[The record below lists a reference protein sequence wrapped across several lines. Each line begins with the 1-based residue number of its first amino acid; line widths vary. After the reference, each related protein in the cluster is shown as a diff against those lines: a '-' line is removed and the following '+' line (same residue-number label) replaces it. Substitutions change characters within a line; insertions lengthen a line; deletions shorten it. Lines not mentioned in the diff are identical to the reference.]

1 MPSAFR
7 PILLRGISAVSS
19 ALTTIWPPRSP
30 CRSRLHDELVHS
42 AQKIGGRV
50 CVLQIL
56 LCQGQHRTM
65 QQAHARVKGNTAQFS
80 RESGAAPHNS
90 ARAFG
95 ERFFVET
102 RFGKCRCTL
111 CTSNFPNRW
120 VGEKYPTKAEDAIMR
135 RCPYLSK
142 ASRSF
147 SKNFFRFGCALSE
160 VASSNLRSR
169 SFCSRVRRVGVSTT
183 TVTYWSPRLRPLT

>member
-1 MPSAFR
+1 M
-7 PILLRGISAVSS
+7 LLRGISAVSS

-30 CRSRLHDELVHS
+30 YRSCLHDELVHS

-90 ARAFG
+90 ASAFG

-102 RFGKCRCTL
+102 RFGKCRRTL
-111 CTSNFPNRW
+111 CTRKGHAASVRRQSRQRLRNTSSFPNRW
-120 VGEKYPTKAEDAIMR
+120 TGKKDPARPKLQWCGDALIVPYFSALDKRFLFGYTEFTAKQILLRGVG
-135 RCPYLSK
+135 C
-142 ASRSF
+142 F
-147 SKNFFRFGCALSE
+147 
-160 VASSNLRSR
+160 
-169 SFCSRVRRVGVSTT
+169 
-183 TVTYWSPRLRPLT
+183 RLRLGEVTP